1 MEGVGSVESSR
12 GCVII
17 RGMAASSDN
26 SLGHAGRKLGLRVP
40 APDLEEGESIR
51 WEDRANRFKG
61 KVWAVGGGLFLTNR
75 RLIFVPN
82 KLESK
87 VFFGKTWSADLGDLD
102 RAFVGGGLLKTVRV
116 VGRDGG
122 TSRFVIGARKTA
134 TARINAAIR
143 TAKPRATAQD

>member
-1 MEGVGSVESSR
+1 VGGNTRDGSTPFSR
-12 GCVII
+12 IDKSP
-17 RGMAASSDN
+17 A
-26 SLGHAGRKLGLRVP
+26 HAGLL
-40 APDLEEGESIR
+40 SIR

-82 KLESK
+82 KIESK
-87 VFFGKTWSADLGDLD
+87 IFFGKTWSADLGDLD

-116 VGRDGG
+116 VDRDGG

-143 TAKPRATAQD
+143 TAKPRATPQD